1 MKNYIY
7 YLISFAVI
15 IASFVIYLLY
25 QDAAQQR
32 SLKEYVAKI
41 NTKRQIKNIGLA
53 VKYYNETYPSGL
65 MSPETNTNPVALNWR
80 VRLLP
85 FLGEHVLYQ
94 QIISQQKSNE
104 ETGIADS
111 VRPAPNVYVSPAEEI
126 SGKID
131 HKSGMTSIFLLRLSK
146 QEFIDAYQDSFPD
159 TEFIFKTYKDLSQEE
174 LSEKSFFVVLS
185 PEITNDWM
193 KPQTNFDDPEFIA
206 RILNMKNICL
216 ADLEGNVWSK

>member
-1 MKNYIY
+1 MKTYVY
-7 YLISFAVI
+7 YLISIVVI
-15 IASFVIYLLY
+15 IATFILYLMY
-25 QDAAQQR
+25 EDAVQRR

-65 MSPETNTNPVALNWR
+65 MSPETNTKPVALNWR

-85 FLGEHVLYQ
+85 FLGEHILYQ

-126 SGKID
+126 TGKID
-131 HKSGMTSIFLLRLSK
+131 HKSGMTSIFLLRLTK

-159 TEFIFKTYKDLSQEE
+159 MEFIYKSYKDLSQEE
-174 LSEKSFFVVLS
+174 LSEEALFVVLA

-193 KPQTNFDDPEFIA
+193 KPQTNFDDPEFRN
-206 RILNMKNICL
+206 RILNMKYIYL
-216 ADLEGNVWSK
+216 ADLDGNVWSK

>member
-1 MKNYIY
+1 MKTYVY
-7 YLISFAVI
+7 YLISIVVI
-15 IASFVIYLLY
+15 IAAFILYLMY
-25 QDAAQQR
+25 QDAVQRR

-65 MSPETNTNPVALNWR
+65 MSSETNTNPVALNWR

-85 FLGEHVLYQ
+85 FLGEHILYQ

-104 ETGIADS
+104 KTGIPDS
-111 VRPAPNVYVSPAEEI
+111 ARPAPIVYVSPAEEI
-126 SGKID
+126 AGKID

-185 PEITNDWM
+185 PEITDDWM
-193 KPQTNFDDPEFIA
+193 KPQTNFDDPEF
-206 RILNMKNICL
+206 RNRNLNMKNLYL